1 MARSERPGSGPPG
14 DPLMAEDTPPTVDP
28 HHHLWDLDLM
38 RYGWLRGPSQQPA
51 GRVDIRR
58 NYLLDDFLED
68 AKGLNLVRSVHLEAG
83 ADRSHPVEETAW
95 LQGIADERGFPH
107 GIVGFAPLHDPDVGR
122 TLEEHARYPNF
133 RGIRHIMN
141 WDADPARSQCDRPD
155 YMTDPQWLAG
165 YAELERL
172 GMSFDLQAVPFQMR
186 DAAAVARRHPSVP
199 MIVNHTGMPMDQ
211 TPEGHAA
218 WREGMSALAQEPNV
232 SCKISGFG
240 MFDADWTEESIRPY
254 VRETIELFGVD
265 RSMFASNFPVD
276 KAYRPF
282 VGTFTVFRE
291 LVSDLSTEDRQ
302 KLFHDNAIRIYRLD
316 G

>member
-1 MARSERPGSGPPG
+1 
-14 DPLMAEDTPPTVDP
+14 MAENVPPLVDP

-38 RYGWLRGPSQQPA
+38 PYEWLRKPPQHPTGT
-51 GRVDIRR
+51 VDIRKT
-58 NYLLDDFLED
+58 YLLDDLLAD

-83 ADRSHPVEETAW
+83 ADRSNPVAETAW
-95 LQGIADERGFPH
+95 LQKIADERGFPH
-107 GIVGFAPLHDPDVGR
+107 GIVGFAPLHDPEVGR

-186 DAAAVARRHPSVP
+186 DAAAVAHKHPTVP

-211 TPEGHAA
+211 SPEGHTA
-218 WREGMSALAQEPNV
+218 WREGMRTLAREPNV

-240 MFDADWTEESIRPY
+240 MFDPDWTEASIRPY
-254 VRETIELFGVD
+254 VLETIELFGVE

-282 VGTFTVFRE
+282 VETFNVFRE
-291 LVSDLSTEDRQ
+291 IVSGCSAGEQQ
-302 KLFHDNAIRIYRLD
+302 KLFHDNAIRIYRID